1 MPICTNCA
9 TELSYLYTVYD
20 TAYNLRLELCPKCET
35 FGDPYVEHDYLSLLL
50 DLILLKREVYRH
62 LVYNRGARPRY
73 VTNNLVEKPQKSD
86 EEERSR
92 LPKERW
98 KICLRIGALMAL
110 ADSFVRWTQQRD
122 GRGSENALEDFVS
135 ILLCCIVENVFF
147 HIGVNCASALL
158 LLLLRSSKPKI
169 LINAS
174 QISLSLVYS
183 SIAKN
188 LLLFM
193 LAVWGVKDTPHAS
206 NAEPGAGISPFAYL
220 DPENLPRQWIINNG
234 LGGMTAGF
242 GLRVI
247 LDCHPLLM
255 TMIIFVGWATKAAAA
270 GLVHSFLWRTDETL
284 MRKYSLP

>member
-9 TELSYLYTVYD
+9 GPLSYLYTVYD
-20 TAYNLRLELCPKCET
+20 TAYNLRLELCPRCKQ

-73 VTNNLVEKPQKSD
+73 VTKAPVGKQNSEV
-86 EEERSR
+86 EERSR
-92 LPKERW
+92 LAKERW
-98 KICLRIGALMAL
+98 KICLQIGTLMAL
-110 ADSFVRWTQQRD
+110 ADTFVRWTHQRD
-122 GRGSENALEDFVS
+122 VRGSESPLEDFVTIFLS
-135 ILLCCIVENVFF
+135 CVIENAFF
-147 HIGVNCASALL
+147 HVGVNLASTLL
-158 LLLLRSSKPKI
+158 LLFVRSS
-169 LINAS
+169 NASETTDSS

-193 LAVWGVKDTPHAS
+193 LAVWGVKDTPPAQI
-206 NAEPGAGISPFAYL
+206 AEREADLSLFAYL

-255 TMIIFVGWATKAAAA
+255 TLIIFIGWATKAFAAA
-270 GLVHSFLWRTDETL
+270 LVDSFLWRTDETL
-284 MRKYSLP
+284 MSKYSLP